1 MRGFVVVVRDRTKR
15 RGCALV
21 ESTQEA
27 GVQDVQEK
35 GEYFTRRGRK
45 VCNKH
50 RSESSKSVCSRD
62 KVGFVRIGWQG
73 GVFVVSEQEVGV
85 QGVQRTTGYFTRVNC
100 KVRSEFKSESSK
112 VGCE

>member
-50 RSESSKSVCSRD
+50 RSESSKSVCSREGSLLRKWRD
-62 KVGFVRIGWQG
+62 RQRET
-73 GVFVVSEQEVGV
+73 GVCLP
-85 QGVQRTTGYFTRVNC
+85 RC
-100 KVRSEFKSESSK
+100 
-112 VGCE
+112 

>member
-1 MRGFVVVVRDRTKR
+1 MVWWKAARQS
-15 RGCALV
+15 V
-21 ESTQEA
+21 EGGQW
-27 GVQDVQEK
+27 
-35 GEYFTRRGRK
+35 
-45 VCNKH
+45 
-50 RSESSKSVCSRD
+50 RD